1 MNRRNFLSTA
11 AGGALALPSFAMQNA
26 WRRNLLHLLVD
37 QLSGLALLARNPA
50 ARMPHTQLL
59 TKSGVLF
66 TPVRSQNQIRKRATL
81 CNVESGCGCGFGV
94 GMSRR
99 RAPISAA
106 IHRNSGPDRCRPW
119 SFGVAYLG
127 ETCGPVHV
135 VGDSDQGY
143 TENKLVAE
151 VLCRFAP
158 RVAMVQ
164 TTQAR
169 H

>member
-1 MNRRNFLSTA
+1 M
-11 AGGALALPSFAMQNA
+11 
-26 WRRNLLHLLVD
+26 
-37 QLSGLALLARNPA
+37 
-50 ARMPHTQLL
+50 
-59 TKSGVLF
+59 
-66 TPVRSQNQIRKRATL
+66 
-81 CNVESGCGCGFGV
+81 
-94 GMSRR
+94 
-99 RAPISAA
+99 
-106 IHRNSGPDRCRPW
+106 
-119 SFGVAYLG
+119 AYLG